1 MFLCGE
7 NPMIKERLKELE
19 IKITELANYL
29 QISRPTMY
37 KFIECYDEG
46 KKKEVNKGVKNL
58 FDYIEDNPLI
68 GKRNVINY
76 ILTKMSAVQD
86 TDTSEVNAIV
96 QKIKEYV
103 SNNPSSE
110 KTQFIE
116 TCLSQSQFDIVVHY
130 LMEIVPLLKK
140 KRLSDD
146 EKKKLI
152 PYQSIISI
160 YTTVKKEDK

>member
-160 YTTVKKEDK
+160 YTTVKKEDE